1 MTKTISKEG
10 LRKKLKPIC
19 TNCTDSTITVYAH
32 NILRLYRLV
41 KPGSEGVPAS
51 GGGLKDKSLYKK
63 FDSQKLSA
71 RRVLSVAAVKANVM
85 YKNEKNEDWTI
96 RMNRTVEE
104 YEKQRDKR
112 IKTPREQ
119 ARWPSK
125 GYDSLKTA
133 AEKLKKELKT
143 QIANT
148 KTTSDLYKV
157 QQYMILKLYSE
168 HALRLDWADVKL
180 SKPEKDQ
187 KWNFL
192 YKDKRKGWILVVRKF
207 KTEKFM
213 GEQTIKVAR
222 PAGLALNM
230 FVPKVEKLTDHGF
243 LLSTKGGK
251 KLSRQGLSILL
262 SRTTE
267 KYMGKRISSQ
277 IIRVLKAT
285 KFRAATEK
293 AAEVA
298 KEMMHS
304 EKQHMQYTKKK
315 D

>member
-1 MTKTISKEG
+1 MISKEA
-10 LRKKLKPIC
+10 LRKKLKPTC
-19 TNCTDSTITVYAH
+19 ANCTESTITVYAH

-41 KPGSEGVPAS
+41 KPGSEGVPAT
-51 GGGLKDKSLYKK
+51 GAWLKDKSLYKK

-119 ARWPSK
+119 SRWPSN
-125 GYDSLKTA
+125 GYDSLKKA
-133 AEKLKKELKT
+133 AEKLKKEFKT

-148 KTTSDLYKV
+148 KTTSDLYKI
-157 QQYMILKLYSE
+157 QQYIILKLYSE

-180 SKPEKDQ
+180 KKPEKDQ
-187 KWNFL
+187 KWNYLF
-192 YKDKRKGWILVVRKF
+192 KDKRKGWTLVVRKF

-213 GEQTIKVAR
+213 GEQTIKIAR
-222 PAGLALNM
+222 PASLALTM

-285 KFRAATEK
+285 KYRAATEK
-293 AAEVA
+293 AAAVA

>member
-1 MTKTISKEG
+1 MTKTISKEA
-10 LRKKLKPIC
+10 LRKKLKPTC

-41 KPGSEGVPAS
+41 KPGSEGVPAT
-51 GGGLKDKSLYKK
+51 GGWLKDKSLYKK

-71 RRVLSVAAVKANVM
+71 RRVLSVAAVKANKM
-85 YKNEKNEDWTI
+85 YKNVKNEDWTI

-119 ARWPSK
+119 SRWPTK

-133 AEKLKKELKT
+133 AEKLKKEFKT

-157 QQYMILKLYSE
+157 QQYIILKLYSE
-168 HALRLDWADVKL
+168 HALRLDWADVKVQ
-180 SKPEKDQ
+180 KPEKDQ
-187 KWNFL
+187 KWNYLF
-192 YKDKRKGWILVVRKF
+192 KDKRKGWTLVVRKF

-222 PAGLALNM
+222 PAALALTM

-267 KYMGKRISSQ
+267 KHMGKRISSQ

>member
-1 MTKTISKEG
+1 MTKVISKAA
-10 LRKKLKPIC
+10 LAKKLKSVC
-19 TNCTDSTITVYAH
+19 ANCTPGTITVYAH
-32 NILRLYRLV
+32 NILRLYRLT
-41 KPGSEGVPAS
+41 KPGSEGVPTS
-51 GGGLKDKSLYKK
+51 GTWLKNKTLYKK

-71 RRVLSVAAVKANVM
+71 RRVLSVAAVKANLM
-85 YKNEKNEDWTI
+85 YNLPKNEEWTI

-119 ARWPSK
+119 QRWPSN
-125 GYDSLKTA
+125 GYDSLKNA

-148 KTTSDLYKV
+148 KTTSALYKV
-157 QQYMILKLYSE
+157 QQYVILKLYSE

-180 SKPEKDQ
+180 QKPEKDQ
-187 KWNFL
+187 KWNYLF
-192 YKDKRKGWILVVRKF
+192 KDKRKGWTLVVRKF

-222 PAGLALNM
+222 PAAVALTM
-230 FVPKVEKLTDHGF
+230 FVPKVQSLTQHGF

-285 KFRAATEK
+285 KFRAQTEK
-293 AAEVA
+293 ANEIA

-304 EKQHMQYTKKK
+304 SKQHLQYTKKK

>member
-1 MTKTISKEG
+1 
-10 LRKKLKPIC
+10 
-19 TNCTDSTITVYAH
+19 
-32 NILRLYRLV
+32 
-41 KPGSEGVPAS
+41 
-51 GGGLKDKSLYKK
+51 
-63 FDSQKLSA
+63 
-71 RRVLSVAAVKANVM
+71 
-85 YKNEKNEDWTI
+85 
-96 RMNRTVEE
+96 MNRTVEE

-119 ARWPSK
+119 ERWPSK

-133 AEKLKKELKT
+133 ADKLKKEFKT

-157 QQYMILKLYSE
+157 QQYVVLKLYSE

-180 SKPEKDQ
+180 QKPEKDQ
-187 KWNFL
+187 KWNYLF
-192 YKDKRKGWILVVRKF
+192 KDKRKGWTLVVRKF

-267 KYMGKRISSQ
+267 KHMGKRISSQ

>member
-1 MTKTISKEG
+1 MTKTISKEA
-10 LRKKLKPIC
+10 LRKKLKPTC

-51 GGGLKDKSLYKK
+51 GGWLKDKSLYKK

-119 ARWPSK
+119 ARWPTK

-133 AEKLKKELKT
+133 AEKLKKEFKT

-157 QQYMILKLYSE
+157 QQYIILKLYSE

-180 SKPEKDQ
+180 KKPEKDQ
-187 KWNFL
+187 KWNYLF
-192 YKDKRKGWILVVRKF
+192 KDKRKGWTLVVRKF

-222 PAGLALNM
+222 PAALALTM